1 MKRLCFML
9 ALLCLLLC
17 ACGKKTVG
25 SKATEAPTTTEVRAT
40 TEAPAS
46 KPTTESVAPAT
57 EAPVTTLP
65 PVTEPPMVENTA
77 FAPYA
82 RDGALAVLVNEPFE
96 APLAETETW
105 IEGEYERMYIIPR
118 YVGSYVNLYGVIWS
132 EDGSYTY
139 TDKAVKSTLAADGCT
154 IFSAMTRPEGAPM
167 WYIEVVAPN
176 GESASYFLTY
186 DGRDG
191 TPPLE
196 YLTVAE
202 Y

>member
-46 KPTTESVAPAT
+46 KPTTESAAPAT

-65 PVTEPPMVENTA
+65 TVTEPPMVENTA

>member
-1 MKRLCFML
+1 MKRLCLML

-17 ACGKKTVG
+17 ACDRKTVG
-25 SKATEAPTTTEVRAT
+25 SKTTEAPTTTE
-40 TEAPAS
+40 APAS
-46 KPTTESVAPAT
+46 EPVPTESAAPA
-57 EAPVTTLP
+57 TTLP
-65 PVTEPPMVENTA
+65 PVTEPSMAENAA

-96 APLAETETW
+96 VPLAETEVW

-139 TDKAVKSTLAADGCT
+139 TDKAVKSTLAADGC
-154 IFSAMTRPEGAPM
+154 IIYSAMTRPEGAPM

-202 Y
+202 G

>member
-1 MKRLCFML
+1 MKRLCLIL

-17 ACGKKTVG
+17 ACGRKTAS
-25 SKATEAPTTTEVRAT
+25 SKATEASATAAGAASEPSPT
-40 TEAPAS
+40 
-46 KPTTESVAPAT
+46 APAT
-57 EAPVTTLP
+57 DTPVSTLP
-65 PVTEPPMVENTA
+65 PVTEPPMAENTA
-77 FAPYA
+77 FAPYV

-96 APLAETETW
+96 APLAETEVW

-118 YVGSYVNLYGVIWS
+118 YVGSYVNLYGIVWS

-139 TDKAVKSTLAADGCT
+139 TDKAVKSTLAVDGC
-154 IFSAMTRPEGAPM
+154 IIYSAMTRPEGAPM

-191 TPPLE
+191 TPSLE
-196 YLTVAE
+196 YLLSAE
-202 Y
+202 G

>member
-46 KPTTESVAPAT
+46 KPTTESAVPAT

-139 TDKAVKSTLAADGCT
+139 TDKAVKSTLAADGCI